1 MRKIKFRAWSVGTNA
16 GEMIYLDRLNL
27 TGDSVGW
34 ADDENG
40 TEYEISDK
48 CPLMQF
54 TGLFDKSG
62 KEIWEGDICKYSEWD
77 ADCAYGKDES
87 RKKIGEIYWD
97 EIEALF
103 SLDRKKNYRIIFDNN
118 HISFFFTL
126 S

>member
-77 ADCAYGKDES
+77 ADCAYGN
-87 RKKIGEIYWD
+87 GG
-97 EIEALF
+97 F
-103 SLDRKKNYRIIFDNN
+103 ST
-118 HISFFFTL
+118 ISILVGTTL
-126 S
+126 VEKLCPNCGCSTLVKLEKPTL